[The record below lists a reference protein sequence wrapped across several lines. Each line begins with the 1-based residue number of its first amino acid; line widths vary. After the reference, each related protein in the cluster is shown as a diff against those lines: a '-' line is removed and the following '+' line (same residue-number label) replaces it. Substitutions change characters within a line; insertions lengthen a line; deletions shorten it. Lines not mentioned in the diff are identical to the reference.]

1 MKILIRNYRKRK
13 GMSIVELAK
22 LAELSKS
29 TISNIENNIVS
40 PTMNQMEN
48 LAKSLEVKI
57 TDLFESD
64 FK

>member
-13 GMSIVELAK
+13 GMSIVELAEK
-22 LAELSKS
+22 ADLSKS
-29 TISNIENNIVS
+29 TISNIENGIVS
-40 PTMNQMEN
+40 PNMIQMEN

>member
-13 GMSIVELAK
+13 VMSIVELAEK
-22 LAELSKS
+22 ADLSKS
-29 TISNIENNIVS
+29 TISNIENGIVS
-40 PTMNQMEN
+40 PNMIQLEN

>member
-1 MKILIRNYRKRK
+1 MKILIRNYRKIK

>member
-1 MKILIRNYRKRK
+1 
-13 GMSIVELAK
+13 MSIVELAEK
-22 LAELSKS
+22 ADLSKS
-29 TISNIENNIVS
+29 TISNIENGIVS
-40 PTMNQMEN
+40 PNMIQMEN